1 MERQASAERGAEHVL
16 GGKAVSRARANP
28 PPATRR
34 VVRDRRALL
43 AKLTGSMIQPRVEA
57 SSSGSGIDLDE
68 YMDDD
73 DFY

>member
-1 MERQASAERGAEHVL
+1 
-16 GGKAVSRARANP
+16 
-28 PPATRR
+28 
-34 VVRDRRALL
+34 
-43 AKLTGSMIQPRVEA
+43 MIQPRVEA